1 MSNIKTKKIK
11 DMKISLPSKSA
22 FPIETKKNMIKL
34 NTLLL
39 AVGRKGTGKNASV
52 CSLIKMLCDDNVL
65 DEVVVAT
72 PTYESNKD
80 YFLQFGTAFDPEN
93 NIILPSKDTATM
105 IESFVQG
112 VADYYDDYLKQMKQ
126 YQELKKRVKSGL
138 SDDDIDMYYQMELL
152 NESGMI
158 IKPEYKYKNK
168 PPRVFALVDDSIGTD
183 TFIGNGA
190 KKMVS
195 LALTHR
201 HLGKFADEKGEDQ
214 VLGCSLAILTQTLKT
229 MQGGVPKSIRINCS
243 VVILVGKT
251 NDEKMNHSIW
261 EELSSFID
269 EEEFMKIWDYAC
281 PQEEPHSFLMVD
293 LAPKCNLKTFRKNFD
308 EFIIPPNTKCKC
320 KKPEDKLI
328 K

>member
-1 MSNIKTKKIK
+1 MSIKSKKIR

-39 AVGRKGTGKNASV
+39 AVGRKGLGKNVAV
-52 CSLIKMLCDDNVL
+52 CSLVKMLCDDGVI

-80 YFLQFGTAFDPEN
+80 YFTQFGSAFDPEN
-93 NIILPSKDTATM
+93 NIILPTKDTANM
-105 IESFVQG
+105 IVNFVQG
-112 VADYYDDYLKQMKQ
+112 VADYYGEYLKQVKD
-126 YQELKKRVKSGL
+126 YKELKKKVKSGV
-138 SDDDIDMYYQMELL
+138 SDEDIEMYYQMNLI
-152 NESGMI
+152 NESGMLM
-158 IKPEYKYKNK
+158 KPEYKYKNK
-168 PPRVFALVDDSIGTD
+168 PPRVFAISDDSIGTQS
-183 TFIGNGA
+183 FVGNGA
-190 KKMVS
+190 RDMVS

-201 HLGKFADEKGEDQ
+201 HQGKYIDENDEPQ

-229 MQGGVPKSIRINCS
+229 MQGGVPKSIRLNCS

-251 NDEKMNHSIW
+251 NDEKLNHTIW
-261 EELSSFID
+261 EELASFIE
-269 EEEFMKIWDYAC
+269 EEEFMKIWDMATKDSI
-281 PQEEPHSFLMVD
+281 HDFLLID

-308 EFIIPPNTKCKC
+308 EFLIPPNAVCKC
-320 KKPEDKLI
+320 KNKKDKL